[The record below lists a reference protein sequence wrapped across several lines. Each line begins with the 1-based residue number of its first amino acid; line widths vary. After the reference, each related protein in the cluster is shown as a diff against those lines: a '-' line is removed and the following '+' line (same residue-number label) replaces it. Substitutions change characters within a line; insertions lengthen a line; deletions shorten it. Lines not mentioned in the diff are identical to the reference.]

1 MKINLK
7 IGNRRFYF
15 FTNKIQLCTGALS
28 KLPNG
33 KHIIM
38 WDLEDKELSLDKVKT
53 ELKRIQKLYHLSNIY
68 ITSDRNPPKDSFQAW
83 CFTQVSLKLL
93 IEILLKT
100 QYVDWQ
106 FIKHTVKYE
115 RACLRCSTKIG
126 REQIKVIDIVPTFK
140 EEIPQLNFEYYE
152 TGAKG

>member
-53 ELKRIQKLYHLSNIY
+53 ELKRIQKLYHL
-68 ITSDRNPPKDSFQAW
+68 
-83 CFTQVSLKLL
+83 
-93 IEILLKT
+93 
-100 QYVDWQ
+100 
-106 FIKHTVKYE
+106 
-115 RACLRCSTKIG
+115 
-126 REQIKVIDIVPTFK
+126 
-140 EEIPQLNFEYYE
+140 
-152 TGAKG
+152 